1 MYHSIKVLV
10 FILIDLLFFSFYR
23 RKKGTMSIDRLTSNY
38 RTNGHVEQQS
48 QNNGPRRYT
57 RQTINHP
64 VIQVE
69 PDYESNTPA
78 ANLGAASVQP
88 YAIPSDSLQEY
99 QSSVG
104 SSKAT
109 PSLPREYEIPTQ
121 LSSSESSTGNGR
133 TPRVYSTVASSNV
146 EDTTVY
152 SNPVGVANKVGTNPP
167 TYTSL
172 YPPTKND
179 RHLYTPPIPIRR
191 TPSPTAINEASPYS
205 LPISTS
211 PKPPATRLDS
221 SDRYYQPGHI
231 SGSQQQLPDDSSQF
245 PKPENP
251 YFVLEPQGHCAG
263 SNTNP
268 HELNNEGR
276 DNRLYFELEQRDAN
290 GCSSAP
296 STDVPQSGGGHL
308 YFELERREQTHSD
321 HTYFELENSGHRVS
335 DDNSVYASIE
345 K

>member
-1 MYHSIKVLV
+1 MYHFIKVLV
-10 FILIDLLFFSFYR
+10 FIVIDLLFFSFHR
-23 RKKGTMSIDRLTSNY
+23 RKKGTLSINSLTSNH
-38 RTNGHVEQQS
+38 RTNGHVEQQT

-57 RQTINHP
+57 RQPVNHP

-69 PDYESNTPA
+69 SDYESHTPA
-78 ANLGAASVQP
+78 TNFGAASVQP

-99 QSSVG
+99 RSIG
-104 SSKAT
+104 SNKPT
-109 PSLPREYEIPTQ
+109 PSLPREYEVPTL
-121 LSSSESSTGNGR
+121 LSSSESSTGNGHS
-133 TPRVYSTVASSNV
+133 PRAYSTITSSNV
-146 EDTTVY
+146 QDTIVY
-152 SNPVGVANKVGTNPP
+152 SDPVGTANQVGTNPP
-167 TYTSL
+167 MYTSL

-179 RHLYTPPIPIRR
+179 RHLYTPPISIRR
-191 TPSPTAINEASPYS
+191 TPSPTAITEPSPYS
-205 LPISTS
+205 LPVSTS

-221 SDRYYQPGHI
+221 SNRYYQPGHI
-231 SGSQQQLPDDSSQF
+231 SGSQQQLPDDGSQF

-251 YFVLEPQGHCAG
+251 YFVLEPQGPSAR

-290 GCSSAP
+290 NIANAP

-308 YFELERREQTHSD
+308 YFELERQEQTHSD
-321 HTYFELENSGHRVS
+321 HTYFELENSGRRVS
-335 DDNSVYASIE
+335 DDNDVYASIE